1 MLAFMNIFFQKMA
14 DGFSKMEV
22 PDPNKIV
29 DFIEAS
35 TAAMGSI
42 FEVQLL

>member
-1 MLAFMNIFFQKMA
+1 MA

-35 TAAMGSI
+35 TGAMGSI
-42 FEVQLL
+42 FEVQLI